1 MSRPHRFWN
10 MYFTAA
16 VSVALVLCLVG
27 MECVLLLSAG
37 TLMHRMKENMTITA
51 VLTEDADSA
60 SCARFE
66 KMLSVADYCSDFRY
80 ISSEEALQEHI
91 RSLGEDP
98 SAFLGYNPLAAS
110 YEIHP
115 SVAYAHPD
123 SLAVIESHLSALPY
137 IEQVLYQRDLATL
150 MNSNVSRASIVLLLV
165 AVALLIIS
173 IVLITNTIR
182 LQIYSKRFLIN
193 TMTLVGATPWAIK
206 SPFVWRYLLIG
217 TIASLVAMAV
227 VAGVVY
233 YVNVRLGI
241 LLFALTWQN
250 ILFVAG
256 VILLSGILIT
266 LISSLIATGR
276 YVRMSVDTMYEI

>member
-10 MYFTAA
+10 MYLTAA

-37 TLMHRMKENMTITA
+37 TLMHRMQENVALTA
-51 VLTEDADSA
+51 VLTPDADSA

-66 KMLSVADYCSDFRY
+66 AMLSAADYCSDYRY

-91 RSLGEDP
+91 QSLGEDP
-98 SAFLGYNPLAAS
+98 VAFLGYNPLSAS

-115 SVAYAHPD
+115 SATYAQPD
-123 SLAVIESHLSALPY
+123 SMEVLEVRLSSLPY
-137 IEQVLYQRDLATL
+137 VEQVMYQRDLVKL
-150 MNSNVSRASIVLLLV
+150 MNSNVSRVSIVLLIV
-165 AVALLIIS
+165 SVALLLIA

-206 SPFVWRYLLIG
+206 SPFVWRYILIG
-217 TIASLVAMAV
+217 TVASFLAMGV

-233 YVNVRLGI
+233 YVNVHLGV

-250 ILFVAG
+250 IVFVAG
-256 VILLSGILIT
+256 VILFSGVLIT